1 MLNYWS
7 TDMLKFDFLQKD
19 LGIVS
24 PSYFVYDF
32 FYKNVS
38 HVIYYE
44 RYTNADLKI
53 CQHLRLHMKMRW
65 KFQIKTL
72 FTFWNMRTKVKS
84 LFINIQNNRI
94 C

>member
-1 MLNYWS
+1 
-7 TDMLKFDFLQKD
+7 MLKFDFLQKD

-53 CQHLRLHMKMRW
+53 RQHLRLHMKMR
-65 KFQIKTL
+65 
-72 FTFWNMRTKVKS
+72 
-84 LFINIQNNRI
+84 
-94 C
+94 